1 MYWEDYGYLISKNKF
16 GENSIIAEMFT
27 ENHGKVSGI
36 IYGSTSRKI
45 RNYLQIGNRFHI
57 NYTSKNENKMGYLK
71 VEIEKIITPVFFEN
85 KKILACIV
93 SSMNLIKVLT
103 VENQSNYNVYNLI
116 NNFFNFLIKKNWINM
131 FIFWELELLKSLGYD
146 LELQKI
152 VNEEIIDG
160 KKLYFVSNNSEKKYV
175 PSFLVENNNEEI
187 EDIQIYNGLK
197 LVSDYLDKSILKPNN
212 ISQPKSRV
220 EFINL
225 LKE

>member
-116 NNFFNFLIKKNWINM
+116 NNFFNFLNKKNWINM

>member
-1 MYWEDYGYLISKNKF
+1 MKKLYYFTFFILFFSNLSLADNK
-16 GENSIIAEMFT
+16 IM
-27 ENHGKVSGI
+27 
-36 IYGSTSRKI
+36 
-45 RNYLQIGNRFHI
+45 
-57 NYTSKNENKMGYLK
+57 
-71 VEIEKIITPVFFEN
+71 
-85 KKILACIV
+85 
-93 SSMNLIKVLT
+93 
-103 VENQSNYNVYNLI
+103 
-116 NNFFNFLIKKNWINM
+116 
-131 FIFWELELLKSLGYD
+131 
-146 LELQKI
+146 
-152 VNEEIIDG
+152 EIIDG

>member
-1 MYWEDYGYLISKNKF
+1 M
-16 GENSIIAEMFT
+16 
-27 ENHGKVSGI
+27 
-36 IYGSTSRKI
+36 KI
-45 RNYLQIGNRFHI
+45 KWVI
-57 NYTSKNENKMGYLK
+57 LK

-116 NNFFNFLIKKNWINM
+116 NNFFNFLNKKNWINM